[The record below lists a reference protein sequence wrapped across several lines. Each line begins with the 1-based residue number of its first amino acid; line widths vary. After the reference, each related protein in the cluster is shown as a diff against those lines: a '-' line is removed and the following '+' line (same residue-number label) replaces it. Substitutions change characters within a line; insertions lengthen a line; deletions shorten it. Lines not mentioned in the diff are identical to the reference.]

1 MWRVLGSLCVAV
13 EESLNGFCRR
23 MFEYGGRFG
32 GGWMGLWDG
41 ICIDD
46 SVQILEGW
54 EIGAGDCESQGK
66 NGSTNRSPRGSVD
79 RWL

>member
-1 MWRVLGSLCVAV
+1 MYYYYYPARIFVYARQRMWRVLGSLCVAV

-54 EIGAGDCESQGK
+54 K
-66 NGSTNRSPRGSVD
+66 
-79 RWL
+79 